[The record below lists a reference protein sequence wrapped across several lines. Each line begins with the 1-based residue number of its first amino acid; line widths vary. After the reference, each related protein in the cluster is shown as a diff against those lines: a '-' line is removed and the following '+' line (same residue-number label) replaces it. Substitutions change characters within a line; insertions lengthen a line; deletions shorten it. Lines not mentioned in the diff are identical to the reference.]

1 MMLGAIETARKSP
14 PAVGSLGLG
23 FGVDVFA
30 GRSRSFLPSS
40 SFSILIMTIP
50 VID

>member
-14 PAVGSLGLG
+14 PVTDRLG
-23 FGVDVFA
+23 FGIGEGVFA
-30 GRSRSFLPSS
+30 GCSRAILPSS